1 MKYACIAQQRD
12 SYPVALM
19 CRGLDV
25 ARTGFYA
32 WRERAPSARA
42 QADAR
47 LGLEIRALHAAS
59 HQRYGRPRIH
69 RELRAQGTRVSAKR
83 VGRLLRAEGL
93 RTKRARRYVVTTQ
106 SAAGTPFAPN
116 RLGRQF
122 AVPQVPGRDRIWV
135 ADATACWTAQGW
147 LHLAVVLDLA
157 SRRVVG
163 WAAGATLDQTLT
175 MGALQRALTL
185 RQPPPGL
192 LHHSDHGTQYLG
204 GAYQGLLT
212 RHGCQVSCSR
222 RGDCWDNA
230 VMESFFAT
238 LKTELVHEA
247 GWQTRAQAVAEL
259 AAYLDGWYNY
269 ERRHSS
275 LGYLSPVDYERQHR
289 QHPAA

>member
-1 MKYACIAQQRD
+1 VKYACIAQQRD

-19 CRGLDV
+19 CRVLQV

-32 WRERAPSARA
+32 WLERAPSARA

-47 LGLEIRALHAAS
+47 LGLEIRAIHAAS
-59 HQRYGRPRIH
+59 RQRYGRPRIH

-93 RTKRARRYVVTTQ
+93 RPKRARRYVVTTQ
-106 SAAGTPFAPN
+106 SAAGPPLAPN

-122 AVPQVPGRDRIWV
+122 AVARVPGRDRIWV

-147 LHLAVVLDLA
+147 LYLAVVLDLA

-192 LHHSDHGTQYLG
+192 LHHSDQGTPYLG
-204 GAYQGLLT
+204 GAYQGLLA

-247 GWQTRAQAVAEL
+247 AWPTRAQAAAEL
-259 AAYLDGWYNY
+259 AGYLDGWYNY

-275 LGYLSPVDYERQHR
+275 LGYLSPVDYERQQR

>member
-1 MKYACIAQQRD
+1 VKYACIAAQRD

-19 CRGLDV
+19 CRVLQV

-32 WRERAPSARA
+32 WLERAPSARA
-42 QADAR
+42 QTDAR
-47 LGLEIRALHAAS
+47 LRLEIRAIHAAS
-59 HQRYGRPRIH
+59 RRRYGRPRIH

-83 VGRLLRAEGL
+83 VGRLLRADGL
-93 RTKRARRYVVTTQ
+93 RTKRARRSVTTTQ
-106 SAAGTPFAPN
+106 SRSGPPPIPN

-122 AVPQVPGRDRIWV
+122 AVTQVPGCDRVWV
-135 ADATACWTAQGW
+135 ADATACWTQAGW
-147 LHLAVVLDLA
+147 LYLAVVLDLA

-175 MGALQRALTL
+175 ATALQRALTL
-185 RQPPPGL
+185 RQPPRGL
-192 LHHSDHGTQYLG
+192 LHHSDQGTHYLG
-204 GAYQGLLT
+204 GDYQGLLT
-212 RHGCQVSCSR
+212 RHGCRVSCSR

-247 GWQTRAQAVAEL
+247 AWPTRAQAVAEL

-275 LGYLSPVDYERQHR
+275 LGYLSPVEYER

>member
-1 MKYACIAQQRD
+1 VKYACIAAQRD

-19 CRGLDV
+19 CRVLQV
-25 ARTGFYA
+25 ARPGFYA
-32 WRERAPSARA
+32 WLERAPSARA

-47 LGLEIRALHAAS
+47 LRLEIRAIHAANR
-59 HQRYGRPRIH
+59 QRYGRPRIH
-69 RELRAQGTRVSAKR
+69 RELRALGVHVSAKR

-93 RTKRARRYVVTTQ
+93 RTTRARRYVVTTQ
-106 SAAGTPFAPN
+106 SRSGAVAVPN

-122 AVPQVPGRDRIWV
+122 AVTQVPGRDRVWV
-135 ADATACWTAQGW
+135 ADATACWTQAGW
-147 LHLAVVLDLA
+147 LYLAVVLDLA

-175 MGALQRALTL
+175 ATALQRALTL

-192 LHHSDHGTQYLG
+192 LHHSDQGTVYLG
-204 GAYQGLLT
+204 GAYQGLLA
-212 RHGCQVSCSR
+212 RYGCQVSCSR
-222 RGDCWDNA
+222 RGNCWDNA

-238 LKTELVHEA
+238 LKTELVHA
-247 GWQTRAQAVAEL
+247 AAWPTRAQAVAEL

-275 LGYLSPVDYERQHR
+275 LGYLSPVDYERQH
-289 QHPAA
+289 PAA

>member
-1 MKYACIAQQRD
+1 VKYACIAAQRD

-19 CRGLDV
+19 CRVLQV

-32 WRERAPSARA
+32 WLERAPSARA

-47 LGLEIRALHAAS
+47 LRLEIRAIHAANR
-59 HQRYGRPRIH
+59 QRYGRPRIH
-69 RELRAQGTRVSAKR
+69 RELRALGMHVSAKR

-93 RTKRARRYVVTTQ
+93 RTKRARRSVVTTQ
-106 SAAGTPFAPN
+106 SRPGAAAVPN
-116 RLGRQF
+116 RLERRF
-122 AVPQVPGRDRIWV
+122 AVTQVPGCDRVWV
-135 ADATACWTAQGW
+135 ADATACWTQAGW
-147 LHLAVVLDLA
+147 LYLAVVLDLA

-163 WAAGATLDQTLT
+163 WAAGATVDQTLT
-175 MGALQRALTL
+175 AIALQRALTL
-185 RQPPPGL
+185 RQPRPGL
-192 LHHSDHGTQYLG
+192 LHHSDQGTAYLG
-204 GAYQGLLT
+204 GAYQGLLA

-247 GWQTRAQAVAEL
+247 AWPTRAQAVAEL

-275 LGYLSPVDYERQHR
+275 LGYLSPVDYERQH
-289 QHPAA
+289 PAA

>member
-1 MKYACIAQQRD
+1 VKYACIAQQRD
-12 SYPVALM
+12 SYPVTLM
-19 CRGLDV
+19 CRVLDV

-32 WRERAPSARA
+32 WLERAPSARA

-47 LGLEIRALHAAS
+47 LGLEIRAIHAAS
-59 HQRYGRPRIH
+59 RQRYGRPRIH

-106 SAAGTPFAPN
+106 SLPGPARIPN

-122 AVPQVPGRDRIWV
+122 AVSQVPGGDRVWV
-135 ADATACWTAQGW
+135 ADATACWTQAGW
-147 LHLAVVLDLA
+147 LYLAVVLDLA

-175 MGALQRALTL
+175 ATALQRALTL
-185 RQPPPGL
+185 RQPAWGL
-192 LHHSDHGTQYLG
+192 LHHSDQGTHYLG
-204 GAYQGLLT
+204 GTYQALLA
-212 RHGCQVSCSR
+212 RHGCRVSCRR

-247 GWQTRAQAVAEL
+247 AWSTRAQAVAEL

>member
-1 MKYACIAQQRD
+1 MKYACIAAQRD
-12 SYPVALM
+12 SFPVALM
-19 CRGLDV
+19 CRVLHV

-32 WRERAPSARA
+32 WLARAPSARA

-47 LGLEIRALHAAS
+47 LRLEIRALHAAS
-59 HQRYGRPRIH
+59 RRRYGRPRIH

-83 VGRLLRAEGL
+83 VGRLLRLEGL
-93 RTKRARRYVVTTQ
+93 RTTRARRYVVTTQ
-106 SAAGTPFAPN
+106 SGPGPAHIPN

-122 AVPQVPGRDRIWV
+122 AVAQVPGRDRIWV

-147 LHLAVVLDLA
+147 LYLAVVLDLA

-192 LHHSDHGTQYLG
+192 LHHSDQGTTYLG

-247 GWQTRAQAVAEL
+247 AWPTRAQAVGEL
-259 AAYLDGWYNY
+259 AAFLDGWYNY

-275 LGYLSPVDYERQHR
+275 LGYLSPVEYERQH
-289 QHPAA
+289 QQQPAA